1 MFSMLKDVLKDVSTG
16 LMFAGFSFGV
26 VNVYGYGPRS
36 FMFNSYLYVGLGLL
50 VGARHMFSSR
60 FGGFRK
66 ALENFVVVVE
76 EEELY
81 MHRVVSG
88 EKLKIEGNVER
99 VQ

>member
-1 MFSMLKDVLKDVSTG
+1 MLKEVLKDVSTG
-16 LMFAGFSFGV
+16 LMFAGVSYGV
-26 VNVYGYGPRS
+26 VNFYGYGPRS
-36 FMFNSYLYVGLGLL
+36 FMLNSYLYVGLGLL
-50 VGARHMFSSR
+50 VGSRHMFSSR
-60 FGGFRK
+60 FGGLRK

-88 EKLKIEGNVER
+88 EKLKIEGEVER